1 MKPKIFFVILIILVV
16 AGVIYY
22 QWSGKMLKKNSQ
34 TIQPETTIKA
44 TFNCSAGKTISAEFS
59 NEKVELVLSDDR
71 KIELPQAISASGA
84 RFANSDE
91 SFVFWNKG
99 DTAFIEENGQT
110 TFSDCLEAAGN

>member
-1 MKPKIFFVILIILVV
+1 MKTKVLFLVPIILVITAIV
-16 AGVIYY
+16 YY
-22 QWSGKMLKKNSQ
+22 QQ
-34 TIQPETTIKA
+34 DATIKA

-59 NEKVELVLSDDR
+59 NEKVELELSDDR
-71 KIELPQAISASGA
+71 KIELLQVVSASGA

-110 TFSDCLEAAGN
+110 TFTDCLEATEK